1 MAAYLNEMAGD
12 EKLGVN
18 EEENPRTIIIDYGGP
33 NVAKPLHVGHLRSA
47 IIGESVK
54 RIARYKGNKVIGDIH
69 LGDWGY
75 QMGLIITELKKRQP
89 DLPYFDEN
97 FEGEYPEE
105 APFTIGELEEIY
117 PTASAYA
124 KEHEDYREEALHA
137 TYLLQN
143 GDRGCRAIWK
153 HIMAVSVADLKKN
166 YEKLNVHFDL
176 WKGERKA
183 RFIGM
188 VQMPEK
194 RCLGHDEGA
203 CGGCDA
209 ARAATASQCRPEAI
223 FAIMRSSLLYS
234 KLADPGEP
242 GGRVPPHF
250 R

>member
-1 MAAYLNEMAGD
+1 MKPGFINLKLSPDYVAAYLNEMAGD

-18 EEENPRTIIIDYGGP
+18 EEETPRTIIIDYGGP
-33 NVAKPLHVGHLRSA
+33 NVAKPLHVGTSQISHYRRKCSNGLRG
-47 IIGESVK
+47 I
-54 RIARYKGNKVIGDIH
+54 RGNKVIGDIH

-124 KEHEDYREEALHA
+124 KEHEDYREKALHA

-166 YEKLNVHFDL
+166 YEKLNVHL
-176 WKGERKA
+176 TSGKGS
-183 RFIGM
+183 G
-188 VQMPEK
+188 
-194 RCLGHDEGA
+194 
-203 CGGCDA
+203 
-209 ARAATASQCRPEAI
+209 
-223 FAIMRSSLLYS
+223 
-234 KLADPGEP
+234 
-242 GGRVPPHF
+242 
-250 R
+250 

>member
-1 MAAYLNEMAGD
+1 MAAE
-12 EKLGVN
+12 EKLGV
-18 EEENPRTIIIDYGGP
+18 EEEKNPKTVIIDYGGP

-54 RIARYKGNKVIGDIH
+54 RIIRYKGNHVIGDIH

-97 FEGEYPEE
+97 YEGEYPKE

-143 GDRGCRAIWK
+143 GYRGYRAIWE
-153 HIMAVSVADLKKN
+153 HIMRVSVADLKKN
-166 YEKLNVHFDL
+166 YQNLN
-176 WKGERKA
+176 
-183 RFIGM
+183 
-188 VQMPEK
+188 
-194 RCLGHDEGA
+194 
-203 CGGCDA
+203 CG
-209 ARAATASQCRPEAI
+209 I
-223 FAIMRSSLLYS
+223 
-234 KLADPGEP
+234 
-242 GGRVPPHF
+242 
-250 R
+250 